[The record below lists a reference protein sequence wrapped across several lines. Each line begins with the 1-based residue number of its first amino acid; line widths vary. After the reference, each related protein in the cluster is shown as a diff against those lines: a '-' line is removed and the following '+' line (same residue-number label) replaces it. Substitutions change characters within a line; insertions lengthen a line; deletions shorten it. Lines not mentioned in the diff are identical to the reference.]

1 MDPRRITTIGDA
13 AHPMIPDMAQGK
25 QTFVDAQVIRE
36 VFTSPQNVEDALKK
50 YEKARREVASSV
62 VKISQKGLFLGP
74 YNVDPI
80 AIRYENEIE
89 PLTKFAQKN

>member
-1 MDPRRITTIGDA
+1 
-13 AHPMIPDMAQGK
+13 MIPDMAQGAS
-25 QTFVDAQVIRE
+25 QTFVDAQVIRD
-36 VFTSPQNVEDALKK
+36 VFTSPKNVEDALKK